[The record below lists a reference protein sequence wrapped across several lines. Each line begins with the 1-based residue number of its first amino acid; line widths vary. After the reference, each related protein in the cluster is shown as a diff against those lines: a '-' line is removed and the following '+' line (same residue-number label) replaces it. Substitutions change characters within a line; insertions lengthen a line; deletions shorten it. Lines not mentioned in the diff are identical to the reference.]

1 MCRTSSR
8 VVELEKKINKLSEER
23 VELYKTQ
30 SENAQRLFRLSEQL
44 RGREENEKRLS
55 EETIQLSEQVKR
67 LSAKCEEQVYLLREK
82 DKGIQVLQDEFSA
95 LHLEITTIEEKNKKL
110 VAENNELLKR
120 WMDMKNK
127 EAEKMNEATQFYEQ

>member
-55 EETIQLSEQVKR
+55 EEYALFYGKRTLSYILYIGQYNYLNKSRGYQPSVK
-67 LSAKCEEQVYLLREK
+67 SKFTC
-82 DKGIQVLQDEFSA
+82 
-95 LHLEITTIEEKNKKL
+95 
-110 VAENNELLKR
+110 
-120 WMDMKNK
+120 
-127 EAEKMNEATQFYEQ
+127 